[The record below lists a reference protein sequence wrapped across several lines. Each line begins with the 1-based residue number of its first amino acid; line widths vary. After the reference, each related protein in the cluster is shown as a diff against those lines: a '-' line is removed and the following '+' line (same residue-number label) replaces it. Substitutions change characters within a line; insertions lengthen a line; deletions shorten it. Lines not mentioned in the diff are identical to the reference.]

1 MLIMFEYSASKITN
15 FNANGR
21 RIFLEHGQ
29 ILVYYFKKRGH
40 FSGNVLNWVRISTE
54 WNVSRPFS
62 SQKPGLIP
70 FFTSIII
77 PVENATNSGF

>member
-1 MLIMFEYSASKITN
+1 MLIWFEYSTSKITN

-21 RIFLEHGQ
+21 RIFLNHGQ
-29 ILVYYFKKRGH
+29 ILVYYFKKRGQ
-40 FSGNVLNWVRISTE
+40 FSGDVLNWVRISTE
-54 WNVSRPFS
+54 WNISHPFS
-62 SQKPGLIP
+62 SQKPRLIP